1 MTAKTTDSRAR
12 DWADV
17 QQRDVA
23 YARSAPTYGRW
34 VSWIVVLL
42 IAGNFLWLVATN
54 PNFEWHVVLQWFT
67 EGTVLQG
74 LQVTLG
80 LTVVAMIL
88 GVFLGLLLAVARLSD
103 NRLLSGIS
111 GLYIWFFRGTP
122 LLVQLIFWYNLSTLF
137 PTISLA
143 VPLVGP
149 TFASWNTNDL
159 ITPLTAAIAGLA
171 LNEAAYMA
179 EIIRAGLL
187 SVDNGQVETTQ
198 AFGMSRSRA
207 LRRIIIPQAMRA
219 IIPPTGNQLI
229 SMIKA
234 TSLVSVIA
242 MGDLLYSVQA
252 VYNRTFEIIPMLM
265 VAVIWYL
272 LITSLLNLGQSAI
285 ERYFARGT
293 RRSPSVS
300 RTKSPAAERRVA
312 PLINRPLVRKEDV

>member
-1 MTAKTTDSRAR
+1 MSLHTNDSRAR
-12 DWADV
+12 DKADV

-23 YARSAPTYGRW
+23 FARNAPTYGRW
-34 VSWIVVLL
+34 VSWIVVLV
-42 IAGNFLWLVATN
+42 IASNFLWLVATN
-54 PNFEWHVVLQWFT
+54 PNFEWTVVLKWFT
-67 EGTVLQG
+67 EGSVLKG

-80 LTVVAMIL
+80 LTVVSMIL
-88 GVFLGLLLAVARLSD
+88 GTLLGLLLAVWRLSE
-103 NRLLSGIS
+103 NKLLSGIS
-111 GLYIWFFRGTP
+111 SLYIWFFRGTP

-137 PTISLA
+137 PTLSITI
-143 VPLVGP
+143 PWTGI

-198 AFGMSRSRA
+198 AFGMSRTRA
-207 LRRIIIPQAMRA
+207 LRRIIIPQAMRS

-272 LITSLLNLGQSAI
+272 LITSILNVGQSAI
-285 ERYFARGT
+285 ERYYARGT
-293 RRSPSVS
+293 RRTVVV
-300 RTKSPAAERRVA
+300 TKRRNQSDDISQRA
-312 PLINRPLVRKEDV
+312 LVQKEDV

>member
-1 MTAKTTDSRAR
+1 MSPLNHNTRAR
-12 DWADV
+12 DKADV

-23 YARSAPTYGRW
+23 FARSAPTYGRW
-34 VSWIVVLL
+34 ISWIVVLV
-42 IAGNFLWLVATN
+42 IAANFLWLVATN
-54 PNFEWHVVLQWFT
+54 PNFEWKVVLQWFT
-67 EGTVLQG
+67 EGSVMKG

-80 LTVVAMIL
+80 LTVVSMIL
-88 GVFLGLLLAVARLSD
+88 GTLLGLVLGVWRLSD
-103 NRLLSGIS
+103 NKLLSGIS
-111 GLYIWFFRGTP
+111 SLYIWFFRGTP

-137 PTISLA
+137 PSISII
-143 VPLVGP
+143 VPWTDI
-149 TFASWNTNDL
+149 TFAHWNTNDL

-207 LRRIIIPQAMRA
+207 LRRIIIPQAMRS

-272 LITSLLNLGQSAI
+272 FITSILNVGQSAI
-285 ERYFARGT
+285 ERYYARGT
-293 RRSPSVS
+293 KRTVVVNKRRTANTDKAV
-300 RTKSPAAERRVA
+300 AAAHR
-312 PLINRPLVRKEDV
+312 LKEDV

>member
-1 MTAKTTDSRAR
+1 MSLHTNDSRAM
-12 DWADV
+12 DKANV

-23 YARSAPTYGRW
+23 FAHSAPSYGRW
-34 VSWIVVLL
+34 VSWIVVLVIGSNL
-42 IAGNFLWLVATN
+42 MWLVATN
-54 PNFEWHVVLQWFT
+54 PNFEWKVVLQWFT
-67 EGTVLQG
+67 EGTVLKG

-80 LTVVAMIL
+80 LTVVSMIL
-88 GVFLGLLLAVARLSD
+88 GTLLGLILAVWRLSE
-103 NRLLSGIS
+103 NKLLSGLS

-137 PTISLA
+137 PTLSIT
-143 VPLVGP
+143 VPWTDI

-179 EIIRAGLL
+179 EVIRAGLL

-198 AFGMSRSRA
+198 AFGMSRARA
-207 LRRIIIPQAMRA
+207 LRRIIIPQAMRS

-272 LITSLLNLGQSAI
+272 LITSILNVGQSAI
-285 ERYFARGT
+285 ERYYARGT
-293 RRSPSVS
+293 
-300 RTKSPAAERRVA
+300 KRVA
-312 PLINRPLVRKEDV
+312 VTAKRAATPFANTSLVRKEDV